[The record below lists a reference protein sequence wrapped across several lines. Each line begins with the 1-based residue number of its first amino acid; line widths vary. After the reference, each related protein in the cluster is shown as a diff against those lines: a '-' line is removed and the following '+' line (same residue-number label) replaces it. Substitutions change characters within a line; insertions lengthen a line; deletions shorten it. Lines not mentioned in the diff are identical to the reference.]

1 MSFHRPLN
9 LIDTSKKREAI
20 TKVQTIVNTNNNE
33 IVRFN
38 EDYVKSY
45 INQP

>member
-1 MSFHRPLN
+1 MSFHRHLN